1 MESISYIIEQVVDFM
16 VSFGPVGGFILVI
29 LESILPPLP
38 LGVIVVLNMLS
49 FGKLFGFIMSY
60 IATIIGC
67 MGSFMLFRYF
77 FKDKFVHKFKKENQE
92 KIKKWKKR
100 LTNID
105 FNALTVIIAL
115 PATPA
120 FLLNIAAGLSDISFR
135 KYFVASLIGKP
146 IMLAFYAY
154 IGIEFVDSLKD
165 PMNFLK
171 IIGLLLIAYIISK
184 IIEKIVKVE

>member
-1 MESISYIIEQVVDFM
+1 M
-16 VSFGPVGGFILVI
+16 
-29 LESILPPLP
+29 
-38 LGVIVVLNMLS
+38 
-49 FGKLFGFIMSY
+49 
-60 IATIIGC
+60 
-67 MGSFMLFRYF
+67 
-77 FKDKFVHKFKKENQE
+77 
-92 KIKKWKKR
+92 
-100 LTNID
+100 
-105 FNALTVIIAL
+105 

-171 IIGLLLIAYIISK
+171 IIGLLLVAYIISK